1 MFSRWDR
8 KILFALAPLVLLH
21 QCITSSLHCSA
32 RQPTSS
38 PQVNVHLKHLQLTPT
53 EVSAASNASRSKQVR
68 SNEQAAGPFLGGF
81 NWVTGK
87 LAIWEDSGARIYKTV
102 AWLLL
107 CIWLTFACLLLCIFV
122 FCTFLV
128 CTLFALPHCLLSGYS
143 KHTTLSFLGS
153 IIQVSHELRL
163 GPPLFKT
170 IDLWGEHIWS
180 YWL

>member
-38 PQVNVHLKHLQLTPT
+38 PQVKVHLKHLHLVKSVQPRMPRVQSKFEAMNKRPGL
-53 EVSAASNASRSKQVR
+53 SWAASTES
-68 SNEQAAGPFLGGF
+68 QANLPYGKILVQGSTKPLPDCCSVFCKPFL
-81 NWVTGK
+81 
-87 LAIWEDSGARIYKTV
+87 A
-102 AWLLL
+102 
-107 CIWLTFACLLLCIFV
+107 CIFV
-122 FCTFLV
+122 FCTILI

-170 IDLWGEHIWS
+170 IDLWGEHI
-180 YWL
+180 